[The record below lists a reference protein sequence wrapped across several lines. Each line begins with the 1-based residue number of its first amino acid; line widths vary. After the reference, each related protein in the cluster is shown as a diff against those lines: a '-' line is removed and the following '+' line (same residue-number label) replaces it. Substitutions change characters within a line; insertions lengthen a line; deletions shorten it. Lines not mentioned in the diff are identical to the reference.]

1 MPIIYRLE
9 KGAPLSL
16 GEIDGN
22 FRELD
27 TRVHILENQQ
37 SNEIGNLR
45 FSVRGFELVIE
56 TRDGQLLHRIPLPK
70 PQFHHKGLWAEQALY
85 ELYDLVHYQ
94 QSLYFCI
101 QPHESTKL
109 EEQKAFWATL
119 IDMSYGAS
127 RLPQFGLASRD
138 EIGGGSAEN
147 KGNARPIPIFDL
159 LSLPQPSLGSLAFL
173 PESDGKLLLIYGA
186 GDVWRFFHDHTPIV
200 VTPS

>member
-45 FSVRGFELVIE
+45 FSARGFELVIE
-56 TRDGQLLHRIPLPK
+56 TSDGQLLHRIPLPK
-70 PQFHHKGLWAEQALY
+70 PQFHHKGLWAEQTFY
-85 ELYDLVHYQ
+85 DLYDLAHYQ

-101 QPHESTKL
+101 QPHESTAF
-109 EEQKAFWATL
+109 EEQRAFWAVL

-127 RLPQFGLASRD
+127 LPPQFGSASRD
-138 EIGGGSAEN
+138 EIGGAGEK
-147 KGNARPIPIFDL
+147 KGNPLQIPVLDP
-159 LSLPQPSLGSLAFL
+159 LSLPPPSLGGIAFL

-186 GDVWRFFHDHTPIV
+186 GDTWRFFHDHTPVKI
-200 VTPS
+200 SRS